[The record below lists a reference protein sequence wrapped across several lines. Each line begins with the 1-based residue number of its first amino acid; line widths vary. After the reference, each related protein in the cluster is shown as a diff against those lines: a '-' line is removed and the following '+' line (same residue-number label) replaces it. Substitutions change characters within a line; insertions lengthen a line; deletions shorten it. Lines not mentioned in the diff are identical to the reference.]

1 MTQKIRGFELVKG
14 ETNLDL
20 LPKRST
26 QHSAGYDFVAAETI
40 TIDPG
45 AIKLVPTNVKA
56 YMQEG
61 EVLYLYDRSSNPRK
75 RGIVL
80 SNSVG
85 VIDKDYYSNPDNDG
99 NIHAQFT
106 NITNDVV
113 TIEKGTAMMQG
124 VFMPFLLAD
133 DDDASGVRVGGFG
146 STDQ

>member
-1 MTQKIRGFELVKG
+1 MTQKTRGFELVKG

-61 EVLYLYDRSSNPRK
+61 EVLYLYDRSSNPCK

-85 VIDKDYYSNPDNDG
+85 VIDKDYYGNPDNDG

>member
-40 TIDPG
+40 TIDSG
-45 AIKLVPTNVKA
+45 AIKLVPTNVKV

-85 VIDKDYYSNPDNDG
+85 VIDKDYYGNPDNDG

>member
-85 VIDKDYYSNPDNDG
+85 VIDRDYYGNSDNDG

-124 VFMPFLLAD
+124 VFMPFLLVD

>member
-40 TIDPG
+40 TIDSG

-56 YMQEG
+56 YKQEG

-85 VIDKDYYSNPDNDG
+85 VIDKDYYGNPDNDG
-99 NIHAQFT
+99 NIHAQLT

>member
-1 MTQKIRGFELVKG
+1 MTQKTRGFELVKG

>member
-14 ETNLDL
+14 ETNQDL

-40 TIDPG
+40 KIDPG
-45 AIKLVPTNVKA
+45 TIKLVPTNVKA

>member
-45 AIKLVPTNVKA
+45 AFKLVPTNVKA

-85 VIDKDYYSNPDNDG
+85 VIDKDYYGNPDNDG

>member
-1 MTQKIRGFELVKG
+1 MTQKTRGFELVKG

-85 VIDKDYYSNPDNDG
+85 VIDKDYYGNPDNDG

-133 DDDASGVRVGGFG
+133 DDNASGVRVGGFG

>member
-26 QHSAGYDFVAAETI
+26 QHSAGYDFVAAKTI

-85 VIDKDYYSNPDNDG
+85 VIDKDYYGNPDNDG

>member
-14 ETNLDL
+14 ETNFDL

-85 VIDKDYYSNPDNDG
+85 VIDKDYYGNPDNDG

>member
-14 ETNLDL
+14 ETDLDL

-85 VIDKDYYSNPDNDG
+85 VIDKDYYGNPDNDG

-113 TIEKGTAMMQG
+113 TIEKRTAMMQG

>member
-85 VIDKDYYSNPDNDG
+85 VIDKDYYGNPDNDG

-133 DDDASGVRVGGFG
+133 DDNASVIRVGGFG

>member
-40 TIDPG
+40 TIDSG
-45 AIKLVPTNVKA
+45 AIKLVPTNVKD

-85 VIDKDYYSNPDNDG
+85 VIDKDYYGNPDNDG

-133 DDDASGVRVGGFG
+133 DDNASGVRVGGFG

>member
-40 TIDPG
+40 TIDSG

-61 EVLYLYDRSSNPRK
+61 EVLYLYDRFSNPRK

-85 VIDKDYYSNPDNDG
+85 VIDKDYYGNPDNDG

-133 DDDASGVRVGGFG
+133 DDNASGVRVGGFG

>member
-40 TIDPG
+40 TIYPG

-85 VIDKDYYSNPDNDG
+85 VIDKDYYGNPDNDG

-133 DDDASGVRVGGFG
+133 DDNASGVRVGGFG

>member
-40 TIDPG
+40 TIEPG

-85 VIDKDYYSNPDNDG
+85 VIDKDYYGNPDNDG

-133 DDDASGVRVGGFG
+133 DDNASGVRVGGFG

>member
-1 MTQKIRGFELVKG
+1 MTQKTRGFELVKG

-26 QHSAGYDFVAAETI
+26 QHSAGYDFVAAKTI

-85 VIDKDYYSNPDNDG
+85 VIDKDYYGNPDNDG

-124 VFMPFLLAD
+124 VFMPFLLVD

>member
-1 MTQKIRGFELVKG
+1 MTQKTRGFELVKG
-14 ETNLDL
+14 ETNFDL

-85 VIDKDYYSNPDNDG
+85 VIDKDYYGNPDNDG

>member
-85 VIDKDYYSNPDNDG
+85 VIDKDYYGNPDNDG

-106 NITNDVV
+106 NITNNVV

>member
-40 TIDPG
+40 TIDSG

-85 VIDKDYYSNPDNDG
+85 VIDKDYYGNPDNDG

-133 DDDASGVRVGGFG
+133 DDNASGVRVGGFG

>member
-40 TIDPG
+40 TIDSG

-85 VIDKDYYSNPDNDG
+85 VIDKDYYGNPDNDG

>member
-40 TIDPG
+40 TINPG

-85 VIDKDYYSNPDNDG
+85 VIDKDYYGNPDNDG

>member
-40 TIDPG
+40 TIDSG

-61 EVLYLYDRSSNPRK
+61 EVPYLYDRSSNPRK

-85 VIDKDYYSNPDNDG
+85 VIDKDYYGNPDNDG

>member
-61 EVLYLYDRSSNPRK
+61 EVLYLYDRSSNPCK

-85 VIDKDYYSNPDNDG
+85 VIDKDYYGNPDNDG

>member
-14 ETNLDL
+14 ETNLNL

-85 VIDKDYYSNPDNDG
+85 VIDKDYYGNPDNDG

-133 DDDASGVRVGGFG
+133 NDDASGVRVGGFG
-146 STDQ
+146 STD

>member
-1 MTQKIRGFELVKG
+1 MTQKTRGFELVKG

-26 QHSAGYDFVAAETI
+26 QHSAGYDFVAAKTI

-85 VIDKDYYSNPDNDG
+85 VIDKDNYGNPDNDG

>member
-85 VIDKDYYSNPDNDG
+85 VIDKDYYDNPDNDG

>member
-1 MTQKIRGFELVKG
+1 MTQKTRGFELVKG

-133 DDDASGVRVGGFG
+133 DDNASGVRVGGFG

>member
-1 MTQKIRGFELVKG
+1 
-14 ETNLDL
+14 
-20 LPKRST
+20 
-26 QHSAGYDFVAAETI
+26 
-40 TIDPG
+40 
-45 AIKLVPTNVKA
+45 
-56 YMQEG
+56 MQEG

-85 VIDKDYYSNPDNDG
+85 VIDKDYYGNPDNDG

-133 DDDASGVRVGGFG
+133 DDNASGVRVGGFG

>member
-1 MTQKIRGFELVKG
+1 MTQKTRGFELVKG

-85 VIDKDYYSNPDNDG
+85 VIDKDYYGNPDNDG

>member
-40 TIDPG
+40 TIDPD

-85 VIDKDYYSNPDNDG
+85 VIDKDYYGNPDNDG

>member
-1 MTQKIRGFELVKG
+1 MTQKTRGFELVKG

-26 QHSAGYDFVAAETI
+26 QHSAGYDFVAAKTI

-85 VIDKDYYSNPDNDG
+85 VIDKDYYGNPDNDG

>member
-133 DDDASGVRVGGFG
+133 DDNASGVRVGGFG

>member
-45 AIKLVPTNVKA
+45 AIKLVPTNAKA

-85 VIDKDYYSNPDNDG
+85 VIDKDYYGNPDNDG

>member
-1 MTQKIRGFELVKG
+1 MTQKIRGFELVKV

-85 VIDKDYYSNPDNDG
+85 VIDKDYYGNPDNDG

-133 DDDASGVRVGGFG
+133 NDDASGVRVGGFG

>member
-85 VIDKDYYSNPDNDG
+85 VIDRDYYGNPDNDG

>member
-45 AIKLVPTNVKA
+45 TIKLVPTNVKA

-85 VIDKDYYSNPDNDG
+85 VIDKDYYGNPDNDG

-133 DDDASGVRVGGFG
+133 DDNASGVRVGGFG

>member
-40 TIDPG
+40 TIDPD

-85 VIDKDYYSNPDNDG
+85 VIDKDYYGNPDNDG

-133 DDDASGVRVGGFG
+133 DDNASGVRVGGFG

>member
-40 TIDPG
+40 TIDPS

-85 VIDKDYYSNPDNDG
+85 VIDKDYYGNPDNDG

-133 DDDASGVRVGGFG
+133 DDNASGVRVGGFG